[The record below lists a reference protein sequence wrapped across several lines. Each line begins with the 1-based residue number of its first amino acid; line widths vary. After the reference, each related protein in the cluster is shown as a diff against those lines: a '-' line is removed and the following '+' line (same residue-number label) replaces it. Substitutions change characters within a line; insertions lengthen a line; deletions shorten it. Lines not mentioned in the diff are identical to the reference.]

1 MEFKNK
7 FAGVMLLSALL
18 STSAA
23 FTAGQDVS
31 ASLKKYTPFVASTCL
46 AIGSAAAAAS
56 SYSTAATVSM
66 PDDMRANFNT
76 AGNVA
81 ATTALGALTAAA
93 YTAPAALKDALSALK
108 GKVTTAAQVIY
119 GTAIVM
125 YYGMIRDS
133 ISDSCHAAPA
143 PAPAPSPAPA
153 PAPAPAPVLDAAG
166 MAPVGLVSINIAGN
180 TWKCVGTLRGRDE
193 YVYKA
198 LANKRFSGRFTYV
211 AVIAGVNTGVLAGDV
226 ELN

>member
-1 MEFKNK
+1 
-7 FAGVMLLSALL
+7 
-18 STSAA
+18 
-23 FTAGQDVS
+23 
-31 ASLKKYTPFVASTCL
+31 
-46 AIGSAAAAAS
+46 
-56 SYSTAATVSM
+56 
-66 PDDMRANFNT
+66 
-76 AGNVA
+76 
-81 ATTALGALTAAA
+81 
-93 YTAPAALKDALSALK
+93 
-108 GKVTTAAQVIY
+108 
-119 GTAIVM
+119 M

>member
-23 FTAGQDVS
+23 FAAGQDLS
-31 ASLKKYTPFVASTCL
+31 ASLKRNTPFLASAYL
-46 AIGSAAAAAS
+46 AMGSAAAAAS
-56 SYSTAATVSM
+56 AYSTAATVNM

-119 GTAIVM
+119 GTAIEM

-153 PAPAPAPVLDAAG
+153 PAPASAPVLDPAD